1 MADSYIV
8 LEFQLN
14 VNTGAAQ
21 KLEGAV
27 FYFCIYFSYMLYFFH
42 ICRDLSIV
50 GQRNSLSCLSRYF
63 VLSTS
68 REPRKVT
75 ILCDRECYSFP
86 GECEFIKRV

>member
-27 FYFCIYFSYMLYFFH
+27 FYLFIYFSYMLYFIFSYM
-42 ICRDLSIV
+42 L
-50 GQRNSLSCLSRYF
+50 YF
-63 VLSTS
+63 FS
-68 REPRKVT
+68 
-75 ILCDRECYSFP
+75 YM
-86 GECEFIKRV
+86 